1 VNAVQLVRGRVDGVR
16 ERVDGVRTRLG
27 ETVLGLVAGPDG
39 ERAHRQIF
47 DTPGPRWFPAGSP
60 ICRVH
65 GDASM
70 YLGGLRALMLQS
82 LHPVAMAAVAQH
94 SSYRTELWGRVASTS
109 RFVAVTTFGTA
120 DDAERAVAAVRRVH
134 ATVRGRTTDGRPYRA
149 DDPHLLEWVHA
160 AEIDSFL
167 TAHQRF
173 GRRRLTPAEADEYVA
188 QAGSVTLRL
197 GARHVPVTVAELAAT
212 IDSYRDELAGTP
224 EAREAVR
231 HLLTAPL
238 SWPARIPYGT
248 LYAAAA
254 ASLPGWAR
262 GMLGVPRLPVVDELA
277 LAPAGYVAGRAMV
290 GGLRWLVTG
299 ARGGS

>member
-1 VNAVQLVRGRVDGVR
+1 VQVVDVVRARVAKLRAGLVDVRARGG
-16 ERVDGVRTRLG
+16 GA
-27 ETVLGLVAGPDG
+27 VLGLVAGPDG
-39 ERAHRQIF
+39 ERTHRQIF

-65 GDASM
+65 ADASM

-109 RFVAVTTFGTA
+109 AFVAVTTFGTV
-120 DDAERAVAAVRRVH
+120 DDAERAVATVRRVH
-134 ATVRGRTTDGRPYRA
+134 ATVRGRTTGGREYRA

-167 TAHQRF
+167 TAYQRF
-173 GRRRLTPAEADEYVA
+173 GRQRLTPDEADEYVA
-188 QAGSVTLRL
+188 QAGSVALRL
-197 GARHVPVTVAELAAT
+197 GAQRVPVTVRELTDTVDA
-212 IDSYRDELAGTP
+212 YRAELAGTP

-231 HLLTAPL
+231 HLRAAPL
-238 SWPARIPYGT
+238 AWPARIPYAT
-248 LYAAAA
+248 LYAAAV

-262 GMLGVPRLPVVDELA
+262 SMLGVPRIPVVDGLA
-277 LAPAGYVAGRAMV
+277 VAPAGYVAGRAMV

-299 ARGGS
+299 AQGGS

>member
-1 VNAVQLVRGRVDGVR
+1 MVRGGLDGVR
-16 ERVDGVRTRLG
+16 ARLG
-27 ETVLGLVAGPDG
+27 GAVLGLVAGPDG

-82 LHPVAMAAVAQH
+82 LHPVAMAAVAEH

-109 RFVAVTTFGTA
+109 RFVAVTTFGRA
-120 DDAERAVAAVRRVH
+120 DDAESAVAAVRRVH
-134 ATVRGRTTDGRPYRA
+134 ATVRGRTADGTPYHA
-149 DDPHLLEWVHA
+149 DDPHLLEWVHV
-160 AEIDSFL
+160 AEVDSFL

-173 GRRRLTPAEADEYVA
+173 GRQRLTPDEADEYLA

-197 GARHVPVTVAELAAT
+197 GARRVPVTTRELADTIESYRGELAA
-212 IDSYRDELAGTP
+212 TP

-238 SWPARIPYGT
+238 PWPARIPYGA

-262 GMLGVPRLPVVDELA
+262 GMLGVPRLPVVESLA
-277 LAPAGYVAGRAMV
+277 VAPAGYLVGRAMV
-290 GGLRWLVTG
+290 GGLRWAVAG
-299 ARGGS
+299 ARGDS